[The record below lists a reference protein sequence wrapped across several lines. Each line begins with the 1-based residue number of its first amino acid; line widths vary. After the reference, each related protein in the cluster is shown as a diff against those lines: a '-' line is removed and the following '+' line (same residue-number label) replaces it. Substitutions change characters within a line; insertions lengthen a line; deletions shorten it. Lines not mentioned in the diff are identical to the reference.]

1 MREAGVAA
9 PKRENALDHV
19 VVLMFEN
26 RSFDHLL
33 GRLYEPGE
41 LESFEGVIGKDLSNP
56 IPEWAEHGADAGVV
70 PYGVAKDMNTPY
82 PDPGEE
88 YPHINT
94 QLYGHID
101 PPSNRGVPTEQMIAP
116 YNAPAD
122 PDQVPT
128 MDGFVAD
135 YISAFSAE
143 MGRQPTYDE
152 YSQIM
157 TGYTPEQMPVLS
169 TLARGFATFDHWFAD
184 VPSQTFTNRSF
195 FHAASA
201 SGLLINAPYA
211 NFPVHNTAETLF
223 DRLDAHG
230 LTWHV
235 YCDPPSRYSL
245 TGLIHAPRLRESFAT
260 NFFSTEQF
268 FADAEN
274 GELPTYAFIEPQII
288 GHAHNDMHPA
298 FSMQAPGLNFDPPSS
313 LIAGEDLL
321 ARVYEAIRSAS
332 SPTGSS
338 YLNTLFMVAFDEH
351 GGTYDHVP
359 PPAADP
365 PDPTG
370 PPSQMDF
377 TFDRLGIRLPAI
389 AISPWIPEKTVVT
402 ETYRNTSV
410 IRTMR
415 ERWNLGTP
423 LTGRDANAADIA
435 PILTLDQPR
444 APEDWPEATP
454 RPVPNM
460 DAALLPLDQALS
472 PLAQAL
478 VAGCLALARQL
489 GQAVPTIK
497 DPAAL
502 NGAEGLEL
510 MHETLGHLWPG
521 IRHTTTA

>member
-1 MREAGVAA
+1 
-9 PKRENALDHV
+9 
-19 VVLMFEN
+19 
-26 RSFDHLL
+26 
-33 GRLYEPGE
+33 
-41 LESFEGVIGKDLSNP
+41 
-56 IPEWAEHGADAGVV
+56 
-70 PYGVAKDMNTPY
+70 MNTPY

-94 QLYGHID
+94 QLFDLID
-101 PPSNRGVPTEQMIAP
+101 PASNRDVPTEQMVAP
-116 YNAPAD
+116 FNLPAG
-122 PDQVPT
+122 PGQVPT

-135 YISAFSAE
+135 YISAFAAE

-157 TGYTPEQMPVLS
+157 EGYTPEQMPVLS
-169 TLARGFATFDHWFAD
+169 ALARGFAVFDHWFAD

-230 LTWHV
+230 LTWRV

-245 TGLIHAPRLRESFAT
+245 TGLIHAARLQDRFAT
-260 NFFSTEQF
+260 NFFSTDQF
-268 FADAEN
+268 VADAEN

-298 FSMQAPGLNFDPPSS
+298 FSMQTPGLNWDPPSS

-321 ARVYEAIRSAS
+321 ARVYNTIRSSA
-332 SPTGSS
+332 SPTGSNH
-338 YLNTLFMVAFDEH
+338 LNTLLMVVFDEH

-359 PPAADP
+359 PPAATP
-365 PDPTG
+365 PDPNG
-370 PPSQMDF
+370 PAGQMDF
-377 TFDRLGIRLPAI
+377 TFDRLGVRLPAI
-389 AISPWIPEKTVVT
+389 AISPWIPAKTVIT
-402 ETYRNTSV
+402 DEYRNTSM

-415 ERWNLGTP
+415 ERWKLGAP
-423 LTGRDANAADIA
+423 LTARDADAADIA
-435 PILTLDQPR
+435 QVLTLDQPR
-444 APEDWPEATP
+444 APEDWPDVTP

-460 DAALLPLDQALS
+460 DSALLPIDEPLS

-478 VAGCLALARQL
+478 VAGCLAMAKQL
-489 GQAVPTIK
+489 GHPVPAIS
-497 DPAAL
+497 DPATL
-502 NGAEGLEL
+502 TGGQGLEL
-510 MHETLGHLWPG
+510 IHESLSRLWPAIHRG
-521 IRHTTTA
+521 

>member
-1 MREAGVAA
+1 
-9 PKRENALDHV
+9 
-19 VVLMFEN
+19 
-26 RSFDHLL
+26 
-33 GRLYEPGE
+33 
-41 LESFEGVIGKDLSNP
+41 
-56 IPEWAEHGADAGVV
+56 
-70 PYGVAKDMNTPY
+70 
-82 PDPGEE
+82 
-88 YPHINT
+88 
-94 QLYGHID
+94 
-101 PPSNRGVPTEQMIAP
+101 
-116 YNAPAD
+116 
-122 PDQVPT
+122 
-128 MDGFVAD
+128 
-135 YISAFSAE
+135 
-143 MGRQPTYDE
+143 
-152 YSQIM
+152 
-157 TGYTPEQMPVLS
+157 MPVLS
-169 TLARGFATFDHWFAD
+169 TLARGFATFDHCFAD